1 MNLYLTPLAILGSVI
16 ITLSLVALIPNGM
29 WFYLGSLIF
38 GTAALN
44 IAIVCMVVTN
54 E

>member
-1 MNLYLTPLAILGSVI
+1 MNLYLSALAVLGAVI

-29 WFYLGSLIF
+29 WLYLISLIF
-38 GTAALN
+38 GTAILT
-44 IAIVCMVVTN
+44 ISVICTIGD

>member
-1 MNLYLTPLAILGSVI
+1 MNLYLSALAVLGAVI

-29 WFYLGSLIF
+29 WFYLISLIF
-38 GTAALN
+38 GAVALT
-44 IAIVCMVVTN
+44 ISIVCMLGN